1 MGGSAVIKLL
11 SAIYLVWG
19 FNWVVMKEANLFF
32 PPVTFYCYRF
42 IIGALVLLAVCFWLK
57 LPIPPRRYWPWIAI
71 TGFLQIAVN
80 TAAIQIGMVTLG
92 AGLVAVLNYSM
103 PVWMALMAHFFLG
116 EHLTRRK
123 VMGIIVSMAGM
134 CLLMNVDSGGDVS
147 LVVLTLIGAA
157 AWAAAGIIVKIQD
170 RRMKSND
177 CNLIQYTTW
186 QMVVGALALGIQAA
200 VMESGTIQWTPLAV
214 GCLLYNGV
222 MASSLAFFMWN
233 YLLTQIE
240 AAKAAIAILGVP
252 VVGVISGVL
261 VLDEPLTMM
270 TLIGMV
276 MILIGIV
283 CIVRQGKTAKV
294 TAGEL

>member
-1 MGGSAVIKLL
+1 MIKLL
-11 SAIYLVWG
+11 FAIYLVWG

-32 PPVTFYCYRF
+32 PPVTFSCYRF
-42 IIGALVLLAVCFWLK
+42 IIGAMVLLAVCFWLK

-71 TGFLQIAVN
+71 TGFLQIAAN

-123 VMGIIVSMAGM
+123 VIGIIVSMAGM
-134 CLLMNVDSGGDVS
+134 WLLMNVDSGGDLS
-147 LVVLTLIGAA
+147 IVVLTLVGAA

-170 RRMKSND
+170 RRMKAND

-186 QMVVGALALGIQAA
+186 QMVVGALALGVQAA

-214 GCLLYNGV
+214 GCLLYNGI
-222 MASSLAFFMWN
+222 MASSLA
-233 YLLTQIE
+233 QIE

-261 VLDEPLTMM
+261 VLDEPMTAM
-270 TLIGMV
+270 TLLGMA

-283 CIVRQGKTAKV
+283 CIVRPGQRTGA
-294 TAGEL
+294 TAGKV

>member
-1 MGGSAVIKLL
+1 MIKLL

-32 PPVTFYCYRF
+32 PPVTFACYRF
-42 IIGALVLLAVCFWLK
+42 IIGAAVLLSVCFLRK
-57 LPIPPRRYWPWIAI
+57 LPVPPRRYWPWIAI
-71 TGFLQIAVN
+71 TGFLQISVN

-103 PVWMALMAHFFLG
+103 PVWMALLAHFFLG

-123 VMGIIVSMAGM
+123 VLGIIVSMSGM
-134 CLLMNVDSGGDVS
+134 YLLMNVDSGGDAS
-147 LVVLTLIGAA
+147 IIVLTLVGAA

-170 RRMKSND
+170 RRMKVND

-186 QMVVGALALGIQAA
+186 QMVVGALALGIHAA
-200 VMESGTIQWTPLAV
+200 VMEGGTIFWTPLAV

-222 MASSLAFFMWN
+222 LASALAFFMWN

-261 VLDEPLTMM
+261 VMDEPM
-270 TLIGMV
+270 TLMSLIGMV
-276 MILIGIV
+276 MILLGIV
-283 CIVRQGKTAKV
+283 CIVRQGRPVKGTADR
-294 TAGEL
+294 T